1 MLRIIIGA
9 IIGFVVWI
17 ILLLISDQIWLAISP
32 DWYGKHQIEMVA
44 TINRKMPFTAD
55 SAILIVAVA
64 RSAIFSIISGFITAL
79 IAKERFK
86 STVGLGIL
94 LLAFGIFAHLMILNN
109 VPIWYHFLI
118 LLPLI
123 PLTIFGGS
131 LVKTELE
138 QRKAIKYRG

>member
-64 RSAIFSIISGFITAL
+64 RSAIFSIISGFIAAL

-94 LLAFGIFAHLMILNN
+94 LLAFGIFAHSMILNN